1 MSASEER
8 MKILQLVEEGKI
20 SPTEGVSLLQALERA
35 QAGALTARGGGLTL
49 PAPGGPR
56 WLRVRVTDLVT
67 GKTRVNVRLPVT
79 VLNAGLK
86 MGAKISPELDAS
98 HMDQNIEAIRSGT
111 TGTVVDV
118 MDEEDQQRVEV
129 TLE

>member
-35 QAGALTARGGGLTL
+35 QAGALTARGGLTL
-49 PAPGGPR
+49 PAHGGPR

-98 HMDQNIEAIRSGT
+98 QMDQIIEAIRSGT